1 MAFDSVYCM
10 LLALII
16 GNGSRSTARPGRK
29 QNSISIPS
37 VYKNGGLYNI
47 QKMISTVS
55 SHEVQLS
62 SVLNPQR
69 GIRTGGLGIESAQ
82 L

>member
-10 LLALII
+10 LLALIT
-16 GNGSRSTARPGRK
+16 GDGSCSTARPGRK
-29 QNSISIPS
+29 QISISIHL

-47 QKMISTVS
+47 QKMISIVS

-62 SVLNPQR
+62 PVL
-69 GIRTGGLGIESAQ
+69 SS
-82 L
+82 